1 MKSNLVALLVSI
13 ILFFPFVTAFNYD
26 MERPT
31 EFQNNESL
39 TSGMMFASDRAE
51 EVYNQASEEIFLN
64 IIKDVTSFGPRPY
77 GSETNEMV
85 RDWLVSKLN
94 NVSNNKLEVEI
105 RGLTDSIVAR
115 LPGSLNNSVCF
126 VIGGHYDTVE
136 YAPGA
141 NDDGT
146 GIAATIEL
154 ARILSQYEWSLDIYF
169 CLWNAEEIGIT
180 GSGEISGQFFS
191 EKIDILCYYNIDML
205 LVQNQYAPLDERV
218 LLYYSADYASSS
230 RETHYT
236 IYQDSQ
242 YWAELIQSMNYNY
255 GIPVIKPLP
264 HTDATSWYYSD
275 QYSFFTAGYKGEVFF
290 FESGFDFDTAYHTSE
305 DTWDNPLY
313 DYSPA
318 ESVIGSIGASISLAQ
333 NRAVGHMFSERY
345 SLFIGAYS
353 TKEIKFESTISTDVT
368 LNATTSSGSALQF
381 QVLNPFRMTLDSQ
394 TPGIENMNHYSVLSF
409 TTDGCGQHSFIIRN
423 QGDTT
428 VDVEIE
434 FAYDSDLEGDS
445 IPDSDQDWYNRF
457 KVDSDNDTI
466 SDMYEMQRGIN
477 RFSLD
482 TDQDSIPDNE
492 EIQIYGTL
500 PYSQDSDSDSMPDA
514 WEILYNLNPRNR
526 DDKLED
532 PDKDY
537 LSNINEFREGT
548 NPRLNDSDSDTI
560 LDGIE
565 ISEYHT
571 SPLSNDTDKDLMP
584 DNWEIRYGLNP
595 LVDDSQLDPDGDG
608 KTNLNEYVS
617 NENPVEALELTTSPA
632 SSNRQAFSIVIL
644 GSGISI
650 LAVVVILRTRFRSAS
665 NQVRSFGSHTLILI
679 PFSGEPSIL
688 SWISKA
694 PPYLFAI

>member
-1 MKSNLVALLVSI
+1 
-13 ILFFPFVTAFNYD
+13 
-26 MERPT
+26 
-31 EFQNNESL
+31 
-39 TSGMMFASDRAE
+39 
-51 EVYNQASEEIFLN
+51 
-64 IIKDVTSFGPRPY
+64 
-77 GSETNEMV
+77 
-85 RDWLVSKLN
+85 
-94 NVSNNKLEVEI
+94 
-105 RGLTDSIVAR
+105 
-115 LPGSLNNSVCF
+115 
-126 VIGGHYDTVE
+126 
-136 YAPGA
+136 
-141 NDDGT
+141 
-146 GIAATIEL
+146 
-154 ARILSQYEWSLDIYF
+154 
-169 CLWNAEEIGIT
+169 
-180 GSGEISGQFFS
+180 
-191 EKIDILCYYNIDML
+191 
-205 LVQNQYAPLDERV
+205 
-218 LLYYSADYASSS
+218 
-230 RETHYT
+230 
-236 IYQDSQ
+236 
-242 YWAELIQSMNYNY
+242 
-255 GIPVIKPLP
+255 
-264 HTDATSWYYSD
+264 
-275 QYSFFTAGYKGEVFF
+275 
-290 FESGFDFDTAYHTSE
+290 
-305 DTWDNPLY
+305 
-313 DYSPA
+313 
-318 ESVIGSIGASISLAQ
+318 
-333 NRAVGHMFSERY
+333 
-345 SLFIGAYS
+345 
-353 TKEIKFESTISTDVT
+353 
-368 LNATTSSGSALQF
+368 
-381 QVLNPFRMTLDSQ
+381 
-394 TPGIENMNHYSVLSF
+394 
-409 TTDGCGQHSFIIRN
+409 
-423 QGDTT
+423 
-428 VDVEIE
+428 
-434 FAYDSDLEGDS
+434 
-445 IPDSDQDWYNRF
+445 
-457 KVDSDNDTI
+457 
-466 SDMYEMQRGIN
+466 MQRGIN